1 MIVDVRS
8 TEEYIKNHIKGA
20 LNMPLFV
27 LENFVDFLEGKEVL
41 LYCDTGHRAA
51 IGVELLNKH
60 GIKAKIISDEAFKKY
75 EKEGKSVVCALN
87 YLSIK
92 PGYEKEFEKNVHIE
106 EEFERKVKGL
116 CRITTPMKGFL
127 GSKIFKISTISYGGS
142 GLQGEYKDIDVEPTK
157 YVMLTY
163 WTSKEAH
170 EEFHR
175 QNVIMEG
182 MMGLMKY
189 LSIMPYEEYGDI
201 MR

>member
-1 MIVDVRS
+1 MNNI
-8 TEEYIKNHIKGA
+8 TEENEKKFPKGHFLGMWMGIGIA
-20 LNMPLFV
+20 IFSGVGVPLSFA
-27 LENFVDFLEGKEVL
+27 LENPGL
-41 LYCDTGHRAA
+41 LGIWPA
-51 IGVELLNKH
+51 IGVAFGLAI
-60 GIKAKIISDEAFKKY
+60 GSSIEAKY

-106 EEFERKVKGL
+106 EEFEEKVKGL

-142 GLQGEYKDIDVEPTK
+142 GLRGEYKDIDVEPTK

-170 EEFHR
+170 EEFHK

-201 MR
+201 LR